1 MFRCNCQNP
10 ETEDR
15 LRVNISDAGAGTRVT
30 VYRSGEPVDSESETP
45 DVDHSVSEAYC
56 PRCEETAE
64 WVDPSEEIYP
74 NDFVV
79 FEWKGRQR
87 QGEVYRIKAES
98 DRIIIQEYTES
109 GKPKSGVVRG
119 VERDKVELHSE
130 GRPPVSQADS

>member
-30 VYRSGEPVDSESETP
+30 VYRSGEPVESEDSEI
-45 DVDHSVSEAYC
+45 DHSVSEAYC

-64 WVDPSEEIYP
+64 WVDPSDEIYP

-79 FEWKGRQR
+79 FEWKGRER

-109 GKPKSGVVRG
+109 GKPKNGVVRG
-119 VERDKVELHSE
+119 VEREKVDLHSE
-130 GRPPVSQADS
+130 GRPLVSQADS